1 MSGIATGTALA
12 IGLGASAVGGVA
24 TAAIGAHGAE
34 KAAGQQASADQTA
47 QQIQQA
53 EWSQQQANEKPF
65 LDAGQ
70 GALTQ
75 LQADVENPNFN
86 KYPGGTFTAP
96 TLAEAEKMP
105 GYQFQLEQ
113 GTNAIDQ
120 NAAANGSLL
129 SGNTGKALTDYGQGL
144 ASTDYGNLYNQALQ
158 QYMTNYNVWNTDTSN
173 QVNRLQTLANTGS
186 NAAANLGSEG
196 QSAAQNTGNLAVQQG
211 TALASGT
218 VGATNAVNGGINSVT
233 SAASQLPLY
242 ALLAQQQNNSSY
254 PIDPGMSAGYDPNIT
269 PAFSNS
275 QGVT

>member
-1 MSGIATGTALA
+1 MSGVATGTVLA
-12 IGLGASAVGGVA
+12 IGLGASAAGGIA
-24 TAAIGAHGAE
+24 TAAIGAHGAKE
-34 KAAGQQASADQTA
+34 AASTQASADQTA

-53 EWSQQQANEKPF
+53 EWTQQQANEKPF
-65 LDAGQ
+65 LQAGQ
-70 GALTQ
+70 GALAD
-75 LQADVENPNFN
+75 LQKDVEDPNFS
-86 KYPGGTFTAP
+86 KYPGGTFQAP
-96 TLAEAEKMP
+96 TLAQAEQMP

-129 SGNTGKALTDYGQGL
+129 SGNTGKALTDYGEGL

-158 QYMTNYNVWNTDTSN
+158 QYMTNYGVWNNDTTN
-173 QVNRLQTLANTGS
+173 QVNRLQTLANTGLNS
-186 NAAANLGSEG
+186 AANLGSEG
-196 QSAAQNTGNLAVQQG
+196 QAAAQNTGNLAVQQG

-218 VGATNAVNGGINSVT
+218 VGATNAINGGINSVT

-254 PIDPGMSAGYDPNIT
+254 DPNIT
-269 PAFSNS
+269 PGFANS